1 MNTRVCG
8 SLCTVVM
15 ASMSLGLVGCET
27 KGQSGALLGG
37 LGGAAVGAII
47 GHQSGHAGAGALI
60 GAAVGTGGGYIAGNE
75 MDKADER
82 ERDRYERAT
91 RVDRESRYQ
100 TSAGSGRT
108 VSKSQVIHWT
118 RQGVKDEIII
128 DRIDQSGSVF
138 SVTAADENEL
148 RDAGVS
154 EEVIRSMKYTHA
166 RR

>member
-1 MNTRVCG
+1 MG
-8 SLCTVVM
+8 SMT
-15 ASMSLGLVGCET
+15 LGLCGCET
-27 KGQSGALLGG
+27 KGQSGALVGG

-75 MDKADER
+75 MDKADAR
-82 ERDRYERAT
+82 EADRYQRAT

-100 TSAGSGRT
+100 ASGGSGRT
-108 VSKSQVIHWT
+108 VTKRHVIQWT
-118 RQGVKDEIII
+118 RDGLKDEIII
-128 DRIDQSGSVF
+128 DRIEQSGSVF
-138 SVTAADENEL
+138 SVTVMDENEL

-154 EEVIRSMKYTHA
+154 EEVIRSMKYSHA